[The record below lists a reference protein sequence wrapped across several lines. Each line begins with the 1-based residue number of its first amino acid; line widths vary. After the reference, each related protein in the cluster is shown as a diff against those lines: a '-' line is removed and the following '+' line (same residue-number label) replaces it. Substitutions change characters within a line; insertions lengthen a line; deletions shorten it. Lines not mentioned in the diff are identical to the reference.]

1 MGPDELGVFVSELPE
16 HVTRNRAYW
25 DDLAR
30 QYIEAGERAWAKQEP
45 EWGIWHVPE
54 PQIQIFSEQ
63 LAGNTDSIFRSSMA
77 LLKQSL
83 CVRPLEVTETNGLTI
98 QASSFIWPMA
108 TGYGC
113 YGVRVSRLRI

>member
-83 CVRPLEVTETNGLTI
+83 CVRPLEFTETNGLTI
-98 QASSFIWPMA
+98 QASSFIWPM
-108 TGYGC
+108 TLNLP
-113 YGVRVSRLRI
+113 VS